1 MIIEKFIVITN
12 NTLSKKK
19 LEDDYNVKFLNIT
32 PLDLLYEVRDY
43 IHLGHRLLT
52 HPLMSSI
59 KPNETPFRTVLISKD
74 KEKQLDMD
82 SLNIIENS
90 INTTKRFLNDFDT
103 PNWTEEILQDFQL
116 IDYDLVH
123 HAID

>member
-12 NTLSKKK
+12 NTLSKEN
-19 LEDDYNVKFLNIT
+19 LEKDYDVEFLSIA
-32 PLDLLYEVRDY
+32 PLDLLCKVRDY

-52 HPLMSSI
+52 HPLMSSV

>member
-1 MIIEKFIVITN
+1 MIEKFIVITN

-19 LEDDYNVKFLNIT
+19 LEDDYNVEFLSIA
-32 PLDLLYEVRDY
+32 PLDLLYKVRDY

-52 HPLMSSI
+52 HPLMSSV